1 MGPLGSTKLTM
12 RVLRLMDLIYTNP
25 HLIILDS
32 IVLQLKWL
40 SWEIDSLRF
49 KKSPTW
55 SRLLIDFK
63 DARWGHLF
71 SPWDQVFPLHIMNPN
86 HVKVQLT
93 LLSASLLELQ
103 QISYSILALDQ
114 FWWWWHVNST
124 FCLLCWDFSPQGFL
138 LEHYWSK
145 WWLTNEVEDGF
156 VTPMI

>member
-1 MGPLGSTKLTM
+1 MGLVKLTM
-12 RVLRLMDLIYTNP
+12 KVLRLIELIYINRDLIYLDSSVLTRMQINGALAFLSFTNP
-25 HLIILDS
+25 PIRSELFIYFI
-32 IVLQLKWL
+32 
-40 SWEIDSLRF
+40 
-49 KKSPTW
+49 
-55 SRLLIDFK
+55 